1 MKKAI
6 LFTVFTFWMLSIIL
20 ILASYFFLINS
31 RSIDVT
37 YDKAR
42 IVSDDVKTDI
52 ETIIGLNVSIDAN
65 KSRDTNITFTDHI
78 NATKNIK
85 KAMKDYKTFIE
96 GYYQNET
103 STELSLNITTFS
115 SQPSFNITPY
125 NFSYGY
131 NKNFKK
137 DEILIYPG
145 SKPGNL
151 RKYEIELKVN
161 VDENYINSTDSTE
174 AGSLYINITVMNKS
188 GSVVNSSSAGIRR
201 DKESNWTFN
210 FTGRLVYVYAGNISR
225 HVTGKG
231 NDSILITSNNVK
243 NISTKIKMTFEATNE
258 IIGVDS
264 NIKLSMERPIE
275 KKEST
280 IWLARS

>member
-78 NATKNIK
+78 NATKNIE
-85 KAMKDYKTFIE
+85 KAMQDYKTFIE

-145 SKPGNL
+145 SKPANL
-151 RKYEIELKVN
+151 KKYEIELKVN
-161 VDENYINSTDSTE
+161 VDENYINFTNSTE
-174 AGSLYINITVMNKS
+174 AGSLYINITVMDKS
-188 GSVVNSSSAGIRR
+188 GSVVNSSSAYIKR

-225 HVTGKG
+225 HVIGRGK
-231 NDSILITSNNVK
+231 DSILITSNNVK

-264 NIKLSMERPIE
+264 NIKLGMERPIE